1 MNILQVI
8 GSTDPQSGGPIE
20 CALRS
25 GEEWVRDGH
34 HVEIVSLEDASEI
47 VGRDFPF
54 PVIAAGRGI
63 GKYGFNPG
71 LTRWIRREAGG
82 FDVVLLHGLWNYS
95 SIGAWLGLR
104 GGQTP
109 YFIFAHGMMDP
120 WFREEYPL
128 KHLAKSMYWWI
139 AEGRVL
145 RDARAVLFTSVEE
158 QRRAQNA
165 FPGHSFQEKVVLLG
179 TADPP
184 GDAMQDKAAFLE
196 ACPALNGRR
205 YLLFM
210 GRIHVKKGCDLLLEA
225 FARRLAELPPD
236 VDLVIAGPDQVGW
249 VAELKALAKKLGID
263 ERAHW
268 PGMLTGACK
277 WGALRAAEAFILPS
291 HQENFGIVVAE
302 AMACGTPVLISDK
315 VNIWREIVAAEAGFV
330 EPDTQA
336 GTENLIRRFYALLA
350 EDEARMR
357 VRAREGF
364 LRYFD
369 ARTAARAL
377 IGEMEQDQTMFKRER

>member
-1 MNILQVI
+1 MKILQVI
-8 GSTDPQSGGPIE
+8 GSTDPRSGGPIE

-25 GEEWVRDGH
+25 GEEWVREGH
-34 HVEIVSLEDASEI
+34 HVEIVSLEAPSDI

-63 GKYGFNPG
+63 GRYGFNPR
-71 LTRWIRREAGG
+71 LTRWVRREAGR

-104 GGQTP
+104 EGQTP
-109 YFIFAHGMMDP
+109 YYIFAHGMMDP

-128 KHLAKSMYWWI
+128 KHLAKSLYWWI

-158 QRRAQNA
+158 QRRAQGA
-165 FPGHSFQEKVVLLG
+165 FPGHSFQGKVVLLG
-179 TADPP
+179 TADPA
-184 GDAMQDKAAFLE
+184 GDAVPNKTAFFE

-236 VDLVIAGPDQVGW
+236 VDLVIAGPDQIGW
-249 VAELKALAKKLGID
+249 VAELKTLARKLGIA
-263 ERAHW
+263 ERIHW
-268 PGMLTGACK
+268 PGMLTGARK
-277 WGALRAAEAFILPS
+277 WSALRGAEAFVLPS

-315 VNIWREIVAAEAGFV
+315 VNIWREVVAAQAGLV
-330 EPDTQA
+330 EPDTLEGTVQLLQRFFALSSEELA
-336 GTENLIRRFYALLA
+336 GIGSYA
-350 EDEARMR
+350 RK
-357 VRAREGF
+357 GF
-364 LRYFD
+364 LQYFD
-369 ARTAARAL
+369 AKAAARHLLRA
-377 IGEMEQDQTMFKRER
+377 ITP